1 MKWMRKN
8 MHPLFLPGR
17 NLLSSKIS
25 FRCFA
30 LFSKKWLKIIGEKL
44 DRTFLKRWRTFWK
57 SPWCFDKN
65 SLTNLSM
72 CLDTFTCASRRVFAS
87 FSIEKYNTEN
97 AMSGF
102 WGIILGRGSKVK
114 YCFLCSLDFCNIN
127 STKECLLLYE
137 NRRLV
142 VTFSMVVASNK

>member
-1 MKWMRKN
+1 

-17 NLLSSKIS
+17 NLLSSKIT

-102 WGIILGRGSKVK
+102 WGIILGWGSKVK
-114 YCFLCSLDFCNIN
+114 YWFLLQYKQHKRMPFALWKSTIGCNIFN
-127 STKECLLLYE
+127 GSC
-137 NRRLV
+137 V
-142 VTFSMVVASNK
+142 